1 MEQILSKK
9 EKEKLMDNYATE
21 KTEDNNISIDLENKI
36 IKKTTKKKPKKHEEE
51 KNPLYSTITDNQFT
65 SENKTSLKSTNSFE
79 KQDMSEDM
87 IMTISSNKKYHTKNK
102 NSVLANQS
110 FTKHYETMIE
120 YEKKRLEK
128 IMRLREHLKNVEIK
142 KLKSK
147 PEISKKSKELINN
160 MKNNKENIIQ
170 RMKEEEKKAKQ
181 KRKYLAEKIKEERKK
196 RKELQEKKP
205 EYKIKKIK
213 PDKKF
218 NKFYTKML
226 ENDKMKK
233 QKFAKFTEVVKDYEM
248 RECVFQPNL
257 TEFDENRYKNLN
269 SNKLVQRLYEEEIKK
284 REQKKLDL
292 EKKYKPS
299 FKPEIN
305 NTSIELAKR
314 FKNKE
319 RNSVKSRNVKNIVDK
334 RLNNSVQK
342 RISRNY
348 NLKETEKVEKFNV
361 TEDNK
366 NKTIDNDLV
375 EDFKNE
381 IINNIKLNKN
391 DKNKNK
397 SDKSDKEEQEN
408 KEEKTEDK
416 KEEKKD
422 DTKKE
427 NDR

>member
-9 EKEKLMDNYATE
+9 EKQKLMDNYGTE

-170 RMKEEEKKAKQ
+170 RMKEEEEKAKQ

-361 TEDNK
+361 TEDNI
-366 NKTIDNDLV
+366 NKAIDNNLV
-375 EDFKNE
+375 DEIKNE
-381 IINNIKLNKN
+381 IINNHKL
-391 DKNKNK
+391 NK
-397 SDKSDKEEQEN
+397 SDKSKINEDKSDNDEQAN
-408 KEEKTEDK
+408 KEEKEEKIEDK
-416 KEEKKD
+416 QND
-422 DTKKE
+422 NE
-427 NDR
+427 N

>member
-9 EKEKLMDNYATE
+9 EKQKLMDNYGTE

-36 IKKTTKKKPKKHEEE
+36 IKKTTKIKPKKHEEE

-170 RMKEEEKKAKQ
+170 RMKEEEEKAKQ

-361 TEDNK
+361 TEDNI
-366 NKTIDNDLV
+366 NKTIDNNLV
-375 EDFKNE
+375 DEIKNE
-381 IINNIKLNKN
+381 IINNHKL
-391 DKNKNK
+391 NK
-397 SDKSDKEEQEN
+397 SDKSKINEDKSDNDEQAN
-408 KEEKTEDK
+408 KEEKEEKIEDK
-416 KEEKKD
+416 QND
-422 DTKKE
+422 NE
-427 NDR
+427 N

>member
-36 IKKTTKKKPKKHEEE
+36 IKKTTKKKSKKHEEE
-51 KNPLYSTITDNQFT
+51 KNPLYSSITDNQFT
-65 SENKTSLKSTNSFE
+65 NDNKTSIKSTNSFE

-87 IMTISSNKKYHTKNK
+87 IMTISSNRKYHTKNK
-102 NSVLANQS
+102 NSASNNQN
-110 FTKHYETMIE
+110 FNKHYETMIE

-142 KLKSK
+142 KLKPK
-147 PEISKKSKELINN
+147 PEISKKSKELLNN

-170 RMKEEEKKAKQ
+170 RMKEEEEKMKQ

-196 RKELQEKKP
+196 RKEIQEKKP
-205 EYKIKKIK
+205 EFKIKKIK

-226 ENDKMKK
+226 ENDKTKK
-233 QKFAKFTEVVKDYEM
+233 QRFAKFTEIVKNYEM
-248 RECVFQPNL
+248 RECSFQPNL

-269 SNKLVQRLYEEEIKK
+269 SNKLIHRLYEEEIQK
-284 REQKKLDL
+284 RDQKKKDL

-299 FKPEIN
+299 FKPKIN
-305 NTSIELAKR
+305 DTSIDLAKKL
-314 FKNKE
+314 KNKGK
-319 RNSVKSRNVKNIVDK
+319 NFKSRNIPDITDK

-348 NLKETEKVEKFNV
+348 NLKETEKIEKFNV

-408 KEEKTEDK
+408 KEERTEDK
-416 KEEKKD
+416 KEEKQND
-422 DTKKE
+422 NE
-427 NDR
+427 N

>member
-36 IKKTTKKKPKKHEEE
+36 IKKTTKKKSKKHEEE
-51 KNPLYSTITDNQFT
+51 KNPLYSSITDNQFT
-65 SENKTSLKSTNSFE
+65 NDNKTSIKSTNSFE

-87 IMTISSNKKYHTKNK
+87 IMTISSNRKYHTKNK
-102 NSVLANQS
+102 NSASNNQN
-110 FTKHYETMIE
+110 FNKHYETMIE

-142 KLKSK
+142 KLKPK

-160 MKNNKENIIQ
+160 MKNNKDNIIQ
-170 RMKEEEKKAKQ
+170 RMKEEEEKAKQ
-181 KRKYLAEKIKEERKK
+181 RRKYLAEKIKEERKK
-196 RKELQEKKP
+196 RKEIQEKKP
-205 EYKIKKIK
+205 EFKIKKIK

-269 SNKLVQRLYEEEIKK
+269 SNKLIHRLYEEEIKK
-284 REQKKLDL
+284 RDQKKKDL

-299 FKPEIN
+299 FKPKIN
-305 NTSIELAKR
+305 DTSIDLAKK
-314 FKNKE
+314 FKNRGVK
-319 RNSVKSRNVKNIVDK
+319 SIKSRNIPDIAEK

-348 NLKETEKVEKFNV
+348 NLKEAEKIEKFNI
-361 TEDNK
+361 TEDNI
-366 NKTIDNDLV
+366 NKTIDNDYV
-375 EDFKNE
+375 EDLKAD
-381 IINNIKLNKN
+381 IINNIKINSG

-397 SDKSDKEEQEN
+397 NTPDKSDKEEQEN
-408 KEEKTEDK
+408 KEEKTEEK
-416 KEEKKD
+416 KEEKQND
-422 DTKKE
+422 NE
-427 NDR
+427 N

>member
-36 IKKTTKKKPKKHEEE
+36 IKKTTKKKPKRHEEE
-51 KNPLYSTITDNQFT
+51 KNPLYSSITENQFT
-65 SENKTSLKSTNSFE
+65 NYNKTSIKSTNSFE
-79 KQDMSEDM
+79 KQDTSEDM
-87 IMTISSNKKYHTKNK
+87 IMTISSNRKYHTKNK
-102 NSVLANQS
+102 TSNANNQS
-110 FTKHYETMIE
+110 FNKHYETMIE

-142 KLKSK
+142 KLKPK

-160 MKNNKENIIQ
+160 MKNNKESIIQ
-170 RMKEEEKKAKQ
+170 RMKEEEEKMKQ
-181 KRKYLAEKIKEERKK
+181 KQKYLAEKIKEERKK
-196 RKELQEKKP
+196 RKEIQEKKP
-205 EYKIKKIK
+205 EFRIKKIK

-233 QKFAKFTEVVKDYEM
+233 QNFEKFTKLVKDYEM

-257 TEFDENRYKNLN
+257 TDFDENRYKNLN
-269 SNKLVQRLYEEEIKK
+269 SNQLVHRLYEEEIKK
-284 REQKKLDL
+284 RDQKKKDL
-292 EKKYKPS
+292 EKKYTPS
-299 FKPEIN
+299 FKPKIN
-305 NTSIELAKR
+305 DTSIDLAKKL
-314 FKNKE
+314 KNKGK
-319 RNSVKSRNVKNIVDK
+319 NFKSRNVPDITDK
-334 RLNNSVQK
+334 KLNNSVQK
-342 RISRNY
+342 RINRNY
-348 NLKETEKVEKFNV
+348 NLKETEKIEKFNV

-375 EDFKNE
+375 EDIKNE

-391 DKNKNK
+391 DKNKNTP
-397 SDKSDKEEQEN
+397 DKSDKEEQEN

-416 KEEKKD
+416 KEEKQND
-422 DTKKE
+422 NE
-427 NDR
+427 N

>member
-36 IKKTTKKKPKKHEEE
+36 IKKTTKKKPKRHEEE
-51 KNPLYSTITDNQFT
+51 KNPLYSSITENQFT
-65 SENKTSLKSTNSFE
+65 NYNKTSIKSTNSFE
-79 KQDMSEDM
+79 KQDTSEDM
-87 IMTISSNKKYHTKNK
+87 IMTISSNRKYHTKNK
-102 NSVLANQS
+102 TSNTNNQS
-110 FTKHYETMIE
+110 FNKHYETMIE

-142 KLKSK
+142 KLKPK

-160 MKNNKENIIQ
+160 MKNNKESIIQ
-170 RMKEEEKKAKQ
+170 RMKEEEEKMKQ
-181 KRKYLAEKIKEERKK
+181 KQKYLAEKIKEERKK
-196 RKELQEKKP
+196 RKEIQEKKP
-205 EYKIKKIK
+205 EFRIKKIK

-233 QKFAKFTEVVKDYEM
+233 QNFEKFTKLVKDYEM

-257 TEFDENRYKNLN
+257 TDFDENRYKNLN
-269 SNKLVQRLYEEEIKK
+269 SNQLVHRLYEEEIKK
-284 REQKKLDL
+284 RDQKKKDL
-292 EKKYKPS
+292 EKKYTPS
-299 FKPEIN
+299 FKPKIN
-305 NTSIELAKR
+305 DTSIDLAKKL
-314 FKNKE
+314 KNKGK
-319 RNSVKSRNVKNIVDK
+319 NFKSRNVPDITDK
-334 RLNNSVQK
+334 KLNNSVQK
-342 RISRNY
+342 RINRNY
-348 NLKETEKVEKFNV
+348 NLKETEKIEKFNV

-375 EDFKNE
+375 EDIKNE

-391 DKNKNK
+391 DKNKNTP
-397 SDKSDKEEQEN
+397 DKSDKEEQEN

-416 KEEKKD
+416 KEEKQND
-422 DTKKE
+422 NE
-427 NDR
+427 N

>member
-36 IKKTTKKKPKKHEEE
+36 IKKTTKKKPKKLEKHEEE
-51 KNPLYSTITDNQFT
+51 KNPLYSSLTDNQFT
-65 SENKTSLKSTNSFE
+65 NDNKTTIKSTNSFE

-87 IMTISSNKKYHTKNK
+87 IMTISSNRKYHTKNK
-102 NSVLANQS
+102 NSTSSNQN
-110 FTKHYETMIE
+110 FNKHYETMIE

-142 KLKSK
+142 KLKPK

-160 MKNNKENIIQ
+160 MKNNKDNIIQ
-170 RMKEEEKKAKQ
+170 RMKEEEEKMKQ

-196 RKELQEKKP
+196 RKEIQEKKP
-205 EYKIKKIK
+205 EFKIKKIK

-233 QKFAKFTEVVKDYEM
+233 QKFAKFTEIVKDYEM

-257 TEFDENRYKNLN
+257 TDFDENRYKNLN
-269 SNKLVQRLYEEEIKK
+269 SNKLIHRLYEEEIKK
-284 REQKKLDL
+284 RDQKKKDL

-299 FKPEIN
+299 FRPKIN
-305 NTSIELAKR
+305 DTSIDLAKK
-314 FKNKE
+314 FKNKGK
-319 RNSVKSRNVKNIVDK
+319 SIKSRNTPDITEK

-348 NLKETEKVEKFNV
+348 NLKETEKIEKFNV
-361 TEDNK
+361 TEDNIH
-366 NKTIDNDLV
+366 KTIDNDLV

-381 IINNIKLNKN
+381 IINNIKLNKS
-391 DKNKNK
+391 DKNKNTT
-397 SDKSDKEEQEN
+397 DKSDKEEQEN
-408 KEEKTEDK
+408 KEEKTE
-416 KEEKKD
+416 EKKD
-422 DTKKE
+422 EKQKDNE
-427 NDR
+427 N

>member
-9 EKEKLMDNYATE
+9 EKQKLMDNYGTE

-170 RMKEEEKKAKQ
+170 RMKEEEEKAKQ

-248 RECVFQPNL
+248 R
-257 TEFDENRYKNLN
+257 D
-269 SNKLVQRLYEEEIKK
+269 
-284 REQKKLDL
+284 D
-292 EKKYKPS
+292 
-299 FKPEIN
+299 
-305 NTSIELAKR
+305 
-314 FKNKE
+314 
-319 RNSVKSRNVKNIVDK
+319 
-334 RLNNSVQK
+334 
-342 RISRNY
+342 RI
-348 NLKETEKVEKFNV
+348 
-361 TEDNK
+361 
-366 NKTIDNDLV
+366 
-375 EDFKNE
+375 
-381 IINNIKLNKN
+381 
-391 DKNKNK
+391 
-397 SDKSDKEEQEN
+397 
-408 KEEKTEDK
+408 
-416 KEEKKD
+416 
-422 DTKKE
+422 
-427 NDR
+427 